1 MGAKSGVQVPTT
13 DNASGLRRPKAP
25 VACVVCKSRRI
36 RCSGTAPCQA
46 CLSLG
51 TQCVIDETLDGRRK
65 VALTRKLAELVHYK
79 WIMEGFLICLRF
91 SRGPYLVDLL
101 ECVSGGVP
109 LRSLATT
116 ICAGLSKADLPGPV
130 QSRVIEIQREL
141 KSYINGN
148 PQPETYSS
156 NGLSRHSKASA
167 VRDGDFESPS
177 GTLLPAGKTE
187 SFSPQ
192 HQRANY
198 RAGRSDNDRA
208 VPKPSAGGT
217 AVDTSNGYHASPF
230 GQLAD
235 HVILTH
241 SSEGGLDDI
250 LQFLNAPR
258 SPSRHQYSPEMNF
271 EFSTGT
277 PEVQIVVLG
286 AKTG

>member
-1 MGAKSGVQVPTT
+1 
-13 DNASGLRRPKAP
+13 
-25 VACVVCKSRRI
+25 
-36 RCSGTAPCQA
+36 
-46 CLSLG
+46 
-51 TQCVIDETLDGRRK
+51 
-65 VALTRKLAELVHYK
+65 
-79 WIMEGFLICLRF
+79 MEGFLICLRF

-101 ECVSGGVP
+101 ECVSEGVP

-116 ICAGLSKADLPGPV
+116 ISAGLSKADLPGPV

-156 NGLSRHSKASA
+156 NGLSRHSKGSA

-187 SFSPQ
+187 SISPQ

-198 RAGRSDNDRA
+198 RAGRSDNDHA
-208 VPKPSAGGT
+208 VPKPSAGGS

-235 HVILTH
+235 HVMLTH
-241 SSEGGLDDI
+241 SSEGGLDEI

-277 PEVQIVVLG
+277 SEVQIVVLVLRQARSFHG
-286 AKTG
+286 IRVGESAIFILCLRSRARHARVLQQGKYWTPDSKLL